1 MTEKMLQ
8 VERVV
13 QSDRVWASLITS
25 MSYLPGLLTLHHSLV
40 SSNTVYPFIAL
51 HTDSFPEEGRAAIA
65 ARGIPLHRV
74 PRLRPAGTRAYT
86 REPRFED
93 TWTKLTVFSLTAYA
107 RVVLLDCD
115 MLVRRNMDE
124 LMTHPPLNPAAASST
139 AGTKVFAAGHA
150 CTCNPLKKPHYPPTW
165 VPASCPFTAHHAD
178 PAAAQTDGAD
188 RAPRPLGLLNSG
200 LLVVVPS
207 VAQFGAIAA
216 RVENA
221 PAEWVFPDQD
231 LLAELFRGRWV
242 GLPYVY
248 NALKTLRWRGVHDV
262 IWRDEEVK
270 NVHYI
275 LSPKPWDCCE
285 DDGAEGHDESHRWWW
300 AADGE
305 RRAREKADGIADG
318 Y

>member
-1 MTEKMLQ
+1 MSQ

-13 QSDRVWASLITS
+13 QSDKVWASLITN

-51 HTDSFPEEGRAAIA
+51 HTDSFPTEGRAALA
-65 ARGIPLHRV
+65 ARGIPLHR
-74 PRLRPAGTRAYT
+74 
-86 REPRFED
+86 
-93 TWTKLTVFSLTAYA
+93 
-107 RVVLLDCD
+107 

-124 LMTHPPLNPAAASST
+124 LMTHPPLNPAAAAAAST

-165 VPASCPFTAHHAD
+165 VPASCPFTAHY
-178 PAAAQTDGAD
+178 GALRRD
-188 RAPRPLGLLNSG
+188 SGARRERACG
-200 LLVVVPS
+200 
-207 VAQFGAIAA
+207 
-216 RVENA
+216 
-221 PAEWVFPDQD
+221 
-231 LLAELFRGRWV
+231 LFRGRWV

>member
-1 MTEKMLQ
+1 
-8 VERVV
+8 
-13 QSDRVWASLITS
+13 
-25 MSYLPGLLTLHHSLV
+25 
-40 SSNTVYPFIAL
+40 
-51 HTDSFPEEGRAAIA
+51 
-65 ARGIPLHRV
+65 
-74 PRLRPAGTRAYT
+74 
-86 REPRFED
+86 
-93 TWTKLTVFSLTAYA
+93 
-107 RVVLLDCD
+107 

-124 LMTHPPLNPAAASST
+124 LMTHPPLNPAAAAAST

-150 CTCNPLKKPHYPPTW
+150 CTCNPLKKPHYPPTR
-165 VPASCPFTAHHAD
+165 VPASCPFTAHY
-178 PAAAQTDGAD
+178 
-188 RAPRPLGLLNSG
+188 
-200 LLVVVPS
+200 
-207 VAQFGAIAA
+207 GAIAA

>member
-1 MTEKMLQ
+1 MAEEMSQ
-8 VERVV
+8 VGKVV
-13 QSDRVWASLITS
+13 QSDKVWASLITN

-40 SSNTVYPFIAL
+40 SSNTAYPFIAL
-51 HTDSFPEEGRAAIA
+51 HTDSFPEEGRAAVA
-65 ARGIPLHRV
+65 ARGIPLQRV
-74 PRLRPAGTRAYT
+74 PRLSPADTRDYP
-86 REPRFED
+86 REPRFQD
-93 TWTKLTVFSLTAYA
+93 TWTKLAVFSLTAYT

-115 MLVRRNMDE
+115 MLVRKNMDE
-124 LMTHPPLNPAAASST
+124 LMTEPPLNPATST
-139 AGTKVFAAGHA
+139 ADTKVFAAGHA
-150 CTCNPLKKPHYPPTW
+150 CTCNPLKEPHYPPSW
-165 VPASCPFTAHHAD
+165 VPANCPFTAHHAD
-178 PAAAQTDGAD
+178 PAAAQTDGTD
-188 RAPRPLGLLNSG
+188 RARRPLGLLNSG

-207 VAQFGAIAA
+207 AAHYDAIAA
-216 RVENA
+216 CVRNA

-231 LLAELFRGRWV
+231 LLANLFRGRWV

-275 LSPKPWDCCE
+275 LSPKPWAGCAGG
-285 DDGAEGHDESHRWWW
+285 GASGDDESHRWWW

-305 RRAREKADGIADG
+305 RRAREEADGIADG